1 MLLGCW
7 LQQLLLAVGG
17 GGTRVGVGVG
27 VGRPAYAGF
36 VRAWRGPGQGDERTR
51 VAGESRVT

>member
-1 MLLGCW
+1 VLLGCSSCCW
-7 LQQLLLAVGG
+7 LLVVVVRASASASAGRHMLA
-17 GGTRVGVGVG
+17 
-27 VGRPAYAGF
+27 PGF